1 MTTSLGIAATT
12 AVLRG
17 LLQNAI
23 PAADLV
29 GLLGPITVSALP
41 PDRIDVTAETARL
54 NLFMY
59 QVKPNAGW
67 SNNEF
72 PWYDATGHRI
82 TNPPLALDLS
92 YMLSAYGSK
101 DFHSEILLGYGA
113 LVLHHTR
120 VLTRDLVKQ
129 TFTGGAL
136 PPDLALLSTADL
148 DGQEELVS
156 LSMEP
161 MSVDDLSR
169 LWQVF
174 GEKYRPSIAFQAH
187 VVLLRGPDPAAA
199 SGPPVQRLRLSS
211 TTSINPSIDAVDP
224 TAVTLSPGATIDLV
238 GTGLLVPGA
247 VAQFGSGETAAPT
260 VDSTVFR
267 VTVPLPG
274 TLLAGVNM
282 VRMELPSQFESDLRG
297 GPESNIAPFT
307 LRPAFTPKGGN
318 PPITFSAPVVSGDL
332 TSTTLTV
339 TLVPS
344 VGRRQAVT
352 LLLNEFG
359 TAPGAVPHS
368 YSVNAPSREDDPT
381 DPTDTIKFALTW
393 IQRAKY
399 LVRVR
404 VDGAE
409 TDLDRTG
416 ELYDGPLVDL
426 S

>member
-17 LLQNAI
+17 LMQNAI

-72 PWYDATGHRI
+72 PWYDPTGRRI

-113 LVLHHTR
+113 LVLHQTR

-136 PPDLALLSTADL
+136 PADLALLSTADL
-148 DGQEELVS
+148 DSQEELVS

-211 TTSINPSIDAVDP
+211 TTSINPTIDAVDP
-224 TAVTLSPGATIDLV
+224 TAVTLTPGATIDLV

-247 VAQFGSGETAAPT
+247 VAQFGSGETATPT
-260 VDSTVFR
+260 VGSTVFR

-297 GPESNIAPFT
+297 GPESNIVPFT
-307 LRPAFTPKGGN
+307 LRPAFAPQGGN
-318 PPITFSAPVVSGDL
+318 PPITFSAPVVSGAL

-339 TLVPS
+339 TLAPS

-359 TAPGAVPHS
+359 TALGALPHN
-368 YSVNAPSREDDPT
+368 YSVNAPSREDDPADT
-381 DPTDTIKFALTW
+381 TDTIKFALTW
-393 IQRAKY
+393 IERAKY

-409 TDLDRTG
+409 TELDRTG
-416 ELYDGPLVDL
+416 EIYDGPLVDL